1 MSWHRFLVLVKLDV
15 LLNSSFR
22 FTSGVVVFESFCA
35 LGALID
41 TLSLRFFLDSLS
53 MSLFLAY
60 SGISFFLIYFCLS
73 FFLARLGVLLVD
85 KVLELIKISF
95 EVKLLTQNLF
105 KHSMEMSS

>member
-22 FTSGVVVFESFCA
+22 FTSGVIVLKSFCA

-95 EVKLLTQNLF
+95 EVKLLT
-105 KHSMEMSS
+105 